1 MTLKEIFLQFI
12 HQSQRIYCTDL
23 TWYVKVQAIT
33 LKLPLFL
40 SLLYITHT
48 HTQTHN
54 KRKNIQ
60 VITGNAVL
68 PYLNGKWTQQ
78 TNVLCYNRPVYVHES
93 TGRTFQY
100 YAGRGG
106 YSQRYGGP
114 YSTFLYVGVRSARRS
129 LFSFFLCLFFYC
141 IINEAD
147 LFTTHK
153 TDFMSWDPAIRGD
166 LNAMVYFPTSFSKWI
181 YLDPIAMA
189 FSSSTNI
196 EVKRSVDIV
205 PCVVSSSA
213 LSTSCSYGSG
223 QYCPKGGWYKVSN
236 QCLPNECI
244 IPLTFSN
251 GMSSS
256 HDVGAPI
263 SLSLSLSLSLFL
275 ITHTL
280 THSLTHSLKSTYR

>member
-12 HQSQRIYCTDL
+12 HRSQRIYCTDL

-129 LFSFFLCLFFYC
+129 LFSFFLCLFFFLPPL
-141 IINEAD
+141 
-147 LFTTHK
+147 LFFIH
-153 TDFMSWDPAIRGD
+153 
-166 LNAMVYFPTSFSKWI
+166 
-181 YLDPIAMA
+181 
-189 FSSSTNI
+189 
-196 EVKRSVDIV
+196 
-205 PCVVSSSA
+205 
-213 LSTSCSYGSG
+213 
-223 QYCPKGGWYKVSN
+223 
-236 QCLPNECI
+236 
-244 IPLTFSN
+244 
-251 GMSSS
+251 
-256 HDVGAPI
+256 
-263 SLSLSLSLSLFL
+263 
-275 ITHTL
+275 THTH
-280 THSLTHSLKSTYR
+280 THS